1 MVDRKDPEGD
11 RMIPAKV
18 LFLGTARDCGRRI
31 GASIKIAEKIGA
43 MFEDCKFIL
52 YENDSK
58 DNTRKILKQWAKR
71 RPADVHFRYSTGDE
85 KKVSWVNFQNGKP
98 FRPEQISHAR
108 NIILE
113 KAMSPEFDSYD
124 YVLVMD
130 FDFVLEP
137 DYGAI
142 RACFDRED
150 WDGVF
155 ANGIAPDGR
164 YWDWF
169 ALRDVQFPL
178 GTETMGDAW
187 YALKR
192 PYHFL
197 TPEDSW
203 YPVYSA
209 FGGFGIYRREALAGC
224 RYSAVITPEIG
235 ALNASLGARGT
246 ALHQGIGPEPSLCEH
261 VGLHAVM
268 RSFGRHRL
276 FINPAMIF
284 RYGGGPVERP
294 PLSARLRHT
303 WNCFCG
309 WVERSF

>member
-1 MVDRKDPEGD
+1 
-11 RMIPAKV
+11 MIPAKV
-18 LFLGTARDCGRRI
+18 LFLGTARDCGARI
-31 GASIKIAEKIGA
+31 GASIKMAEKIGA

-52 YENDSK
+52 YENDSA
-58 DNTRKILKQWAKR
+58 DNTNKILTKWAKR
-71 RPADVHFRYSTGDE
+71 RPKNVRFLCGTGEE
-85 KKVSWVNFQNGKP
+85 KNAPWVNFQHGKP
-98 FRPEQISHAR
+98 FRPEQISRAR

-113 KAMSPEFDSYD
+113 KAMASEFNAYK

-137 DYGAI
+137 DYKAI
-142 RACFDRED
+142 RACFDRDD

-169 ALRDVQFPL
+169 ALRDSQFPL

-187 YALKR
+187 YPLKR
-192 PYHFL
+192 PHHFL
-197 TPEDSW
+197 TPKDPW

-209 FGGFGIYRREALAGC
+209 FGGFGIYRRAALAGC
-224 RYSAVITPEIG
+224 RYSALITPEIA
-235 ALNASLGARGT
+235 ALNASLGARQT

-261 VGLHAVM
+261 VGLHAGM
-268 RSFGRHRL
+268 RFFGHGRL

-284 RYGGGPVERP
+284 RYGDPRRTFKIP
-294 PLSARLRHT
+294 
-303 WNCFCG
+303 F
-309 WVERSF
+309 FQ